1 MKTVETIL
9 PIGEIISIEK
19 LSDGSWKVKQKVP
32 EDDKATPKQASS
44 IPKITIPEI
53 LMRRVEAESL
63 SLDDEFMK
71 HSPKTER
78 EEETKA
84 LIKEAIEK
92 EVKNFYRPIMDP
104 SFTKTGE
111 NICYEKGRGSA
122 VGKSY
127 NWWKKVVEEY
137 CPERNSRLGTRL
149 EYGAF
154 LGVLIKNLVAD
165 GKSISWAWNAVC
177 NDSKELGHYWNSENA
192 KHKIEPTGSRQI
204 CEYYDL
210 ANTCKILAEDDETGG
225 FWMAGGNYIND
236 SYNDPL
242 AGLDL
247 YLYDYCFIGY
257 FHGVGWL
264 VLS

>member
-1 MKTVETIL
+1 MKTVITKL
-9 PIGEIISIEK
+9 PAGDIVKIEK
-19 LSDGSWKVKQKVP
+19 LPDGTFEVVQNVYEQETAVSKIF
-32 EDDKATPKQASS
+32 TNR
-44 IPKITIPEI
+44 PKIT
-53 LMRRVEAESL
+53 LKYRLVDAENL
-63 SLDDEFMK
+63 SLDDKFMK
-71 HSPKTER
+71 HKPKTDR

-92 EVKNFYRPIMDP
+92 GVKNFYRPIMDP

-111 NICYEKGRGSA
+111 NICYEKGRGPA

-127 NWWKKVVEEY
+127 NWWKKVAEEY

-177 NDSKELGHYWNSENA
+177 NDSKDLGHYWNSENA
-192 KHKIEPTGSRQI
+192 KHKVEPTGSRRV
-204 CEYYDL
+204 CDYYDL
-210 ANTCKILAEDDETGG
+210 GNTCKILTEDNEAGG
-225 FWMAGGNYIND
+225 FWLAGGDYSTQ
-236 SYNDPL
+236 SYHCPL
-242 AGLDL
+242 ADLD
-247 YLYDYCFIGY
+247 YLYDDLNIDYCA
-257 FHGVGWL
+257 VGWL

>member
-9 PIGEIISIEK
+9 PIGEIISMEK
-19 LSDGSWKVKQKVP
+19 LPDGRWKVKQKLP
-32 EDDKATPKQASS
+32 EDDKATPKPASS

-71 HSPKTER
+71 YKPKTEQ

-92 EVKNFYRPIMDP
+92 GVKNFYRPIMDP

-111 NICYEKGRGSA
+111 NICYEKGRGPA
-122 VGKSY
+122 VGKNY
-127 NWWKKVVEEY
+127 NWWKKVAEEY

-165 GKSISWAWNAVC
+165 GTSISWAWNAVC

-192 KHKIEPTGSRQI
+192 KHKFEPTGSRQI
-204 CEYYDL
+204 CDYYDL
-210 ANTCKILAEDDETGG
+210 ANTYKLLAEDNESGG
-225 FWMAGGNYIND
+225 FWLAGGNYYDVSFNG
-236 SYNDPL
+236 PL
-242 AGLDL
+242 ADL
-247 YLYDYCFIGY
+247 YHRTYCNFY
-257 FHGVGWL
+257 YNYSVGWL
-264 VLS
+264 VIS

>member
-1 MKTVETIL
+1 MKTVETKL
-9 PIGEIISIEK
+9 PAGEIIEIK
-19 LSDGSWKVKQKVP
+19 RLFDGTWVIKQKIS
-32 EDDKATPKQASS
+32 EENKTTSKKTSS
-44 IPKITIPEI
+44 ISKNTI
-53 LMRRVEAESL
+53 LGDLKYRRVEAESL

-71 HSPKTER
+71 HKPKTER
-78 EEETKA
+78 ERATKT
-84 LIKEAIEK
+84 LIELAIEK

-111 NICYEKGRGSA
+111 NICYEKGRGPA
-122 VGKSY
+122 AGKSY
-127 NWWKKVVEEY
+127 NWWKKVAEEY

-177 NDSKELGHYWNSENA
+177 NDSKDLGHYWNSENA
-192 KHKIEPTGSRQI
+192 KHKVEPTGSRQI

-210 ANTCKILAEDDETGG
+210 ANTCKILAEDDEAGG
-225 FWMAGGNYIND
+225 FWLAGGCYCNGSNNY
-236 SYNDPL
+236 PL
-242 AGLDL
+242 AALNHSNHCNNDN
-247 YLYDYCFIGY
+247 D
-257 FHGVGWL
+257 HSVGWL